1 MNLHEHDRTFVAT
14 LAAMGAVIGFG
25 QLLTGGEKITARLII
40 GRMIVGAGLSV
51 AASSILMLLPELSP
65 IAVTGLGAALGILG
79 QSYLELAVQRWLG
92 KRSNHAE

>member
-1 MNLHEHDRTFVAT
+1 MNLHEHDRTLLAI
-14 LAAMGAVIGFG
+14 LAAMGAAIGIG
-25 QLLTGGEKITARLII
+25 QLLAGGEKITARLII

-79 QSYLELAVQRWLG
+79 QSYLELAVQRWFG
-92 KRSNHAE
+92 KHSNHAD

>member
-1 MNLHEHDRTFVAT
+1 MNLHEHDRTMLAT
-14 LAAMGAVIGFG
+14 LAAMGAAIAIGK
-25 QLLTGGEKITARLII
+25 LLTGGEKITARLII
-40 GRMIVGAGLSV
+40 GSMIVGAGLSV

-92 KRSNHAE
+92 KRNHAE